1 VKLAYVT
8 ALFPCAPSEQFFEAE
23 VRSIARQMEIVLI
36 PTRPP
41 SANICYPD
49 LEAEV
54 LALPLFDRRVAALA
68 ARQAVKTPRRA
79 LAALAQIVFGRS
91 SLRARAVNL
100 MAFPKAL
107 AVAHEVHR
115 LGIGHVHAAWLTT
128 PATIAWVV
136 HRVTGVPFSITAHQH
151 DIFSGNLLAAK
162 VRDARFTRVISERN
176 RRKLIERLP
185 PAYAERC
192 VTLHLGVE
200 VPPVPPPPPERTPRI
215 LCAAR
220 LCEWKGHRYL
230 LEALAQLRDRGIA
243 FSCDLAGDG
252 ELRAEVAQLVERFEL
267 GDRVRMLGNVAH
279 ADVVRALA
287 RSDYDLFALAST
299 EREGEH
305 EGIPVAAMEAM
316 AACVPVVS
324 TTTGSLPEL
333 VGPGEGL
340 LVPQRDPA
348 ALAQAIETLLADPD
362 ERRRSGARA
371 RAHVEASFE
380 TGVTTASLLR
390 LVTAGDGAP
399 LVAAREHDDAGG
411 VIGLVGRLSE
421 VGTEGDDADDHDG
434 VGQERADHD

>member
-8 ALFPCAPSEQFFEAE
+8 ALFPCAPAEQFFEAE

-41 SANICYPD
+41 SAKVCYAE
-49 LEAEV
+49 LGAEV
-54 LALPLFDRRVAALA
+54 LALPLFDLRVAALA
-68 ARQAVKTPRRA
+68 LRQAVKTPGPA
-79 LAALAQIVFGRS
+79 LAAFAQIAFGRGS
-91 SLRARAVNL
+91 SLRARVVNVL
-100 MAFPKAL
+100 AFPKAL
-107 AVAHEVHR
+107 AVAHEVRR
-115 LGIGHVHAAWLTT
+115 LGIDHVHAAWLTT

-136 HRVTGVPFSITAHQH
+136 HRVTGIPFSGTAHQH
-151 DIFSGNLLAAK
+151 DIFSGNLLATK

-176 RRKLIERLP
+176 RRKLVDQLP
-185 PAYAERC
+185 PDYAARC

-200 VPPVPPPPPERTPRI
+200 VPPLPPAPPERTPRL

-230 LEALAQLRDRGIA
+230 LEALAQLRDRGVA
-243 FSCDLAGDG
+243 FECDLAGDG
-252 ELRAEVAQLVERFEL
+252 ELRAEVTQLIERFAL
-267 GDRVRMLGNVAH
+267 GDRVRMLGNVPH

-287 RSDYDLFALAST
+287 QSDYDLFVLAST

-324 TTTGSLPEL
+324 TATGSLAEL
-333 VGPGEGL
+333 VAPGEGL

-348 ALAQAIETLLADPD
+348 ALAEAIATMLADPL
-362 ERRRSGARA
+362 ERRLSGARS

-380 TGVTTASLLR
+380 TTVTTAALLA
-390 LVTAGDGAP
+390 LIADGDGAQ
-399 LVAAREHDDAGG
+399 L
-411 VIGLVGRLSE
+411 
-421 VGTEGDDADDHDG
+421 
-434 VGQERADHD
+434 RASTTVLAV

>member
-8 ALFPCAPSEQFFEAE
+8 ALFPCAPAEQFFEAE

-41 SANICYPD
+41 SPNVCYAD
-49 LEAEV
+49 LGADV
-54 LALPLFDRRVAALA
+54 LALPLFDRRVAMLA
-68 ARQAVKTPRRA
+68 VRQAVKTPGSA
-79 LAALAQIVFGRS
+79 LAAFAQILFGRS

-100 MAFPKAL
+100 LAFPKAL
-107 AVAHEVHR
+107 AVAHEVRR
-115 LGIGHVHAAWLTT
+115 LGIDHVHAAWLTT

-151 DIFSGNLLAAK
+151 DIFSGNLLAVK

-176 RRKLIERLP
+176 RQKLIEQLP
-185 PAYAERC
+185 PASAARC

-200 VPPVPPPPPERTPRI
+200 VPPVPPPPPDRTPRI

-230 LEALAQLRDRGIA
+230 LAALAQLRDGGVA

-252 ELRAEVAQLVERFEL
+252 EIRAGVTALVEQFAL
-267 GDRVRMLGNVAH
+267 GDRVRMLGNVPH
-279 ADVVRALA
+279 AEIVHALA
-287 RSDYDLFALAST
+287 RSDYDLFVLAST

-333 VGPGEGL
+333 VEPGEGL
-340 LVPQRDPA
+340 LVPQRDPE
-348 ALAQAIETLLADPD
+348 ALARAIETMLVDPG
-362 ERRRSGARA
+362 ERRRSGARG

-380 TGVTTASLLR
+380 TGVTTAALLR
-390 LVTAGDGAP
+390 LITAGDGTDQ
-399 LVAAREHDDAGG
+399 L
-411 VIGLVGRLSE
+411 L
-421 VGTEGDDADDHDG
+421 
-434 VGQERADHD
+434 RASTTVRAV

>member
-8 ALFPCAPSEQFFEAE
+8 ALFPCAPAEQFFEAE
-23 VRSIARQMEIVLI
+23 VRSIARQMEIVVI

-41 SANICYPD
+41 SATVCYD
-49 LEAEV
+49 GLGAEV
-54 LALPLFDRRVAALA
+54 LALPLFDLRVALLA
-68 ARQAVKTPRRA
+68 VRQAVKTPRRA
-79 LAALAQIVFGRS
+79 LAALLQIAFGPS
-91 SLRARAVNL
+91 SWRARGVNL
-100 MAFPKAL
+100 LAFPKAL
-107 AVAHEVHR
+107 AVAHEVQR
-115 LGIGHVHAAWLTT
+115 LAVDHVHAAWLTT

-136 HRVTGVPFSITAHQH
+136 HRVTGIPFSITAHQH
-151 DIFSGNLLAAK
+151 DIFSGNLLESKLNEAC
-162 VRDARFTRVISERN
+162 FTRVISERN
-176 RRKLIERLP
+176 RRKLIEQLHP
-185 PAYAERC
+185 DFAERC

-200 VPPVPPPPPERTPRI
+200 VPPLPAPPPERIPRI

-230 LEALAQLRDRGIA
+230 LEALAQLRDRGVA

-252 ELRAEVAQLVERFEL
+252 ELRAEVSQLVERFAL
-267 GDRVRMLGNVAH
+267 GDRVQMLGNVPH

-287 RSDYDLFALAST
+287 RSDYDLFVLAST

-324 TTTGSLPEL
+324 TTTGSLAEL
-333 VGPGEGL
+333 VAPGEGL

-348 ALAQAIETLLADPD
+348 ALAQAIETMLADPD

-380 TGVTTASLLR
+380 TGVTTAALLR
-390 LVTAGDGAP
+390 LVSAG
-399 LVAAREHDDAGG
+399 
-411 VIGLVGRLSE
+411 
-421 VGTEGDDADDHDG
+421 
-434 VGQERADHD
+434 ERADQLLRASTTVRAV